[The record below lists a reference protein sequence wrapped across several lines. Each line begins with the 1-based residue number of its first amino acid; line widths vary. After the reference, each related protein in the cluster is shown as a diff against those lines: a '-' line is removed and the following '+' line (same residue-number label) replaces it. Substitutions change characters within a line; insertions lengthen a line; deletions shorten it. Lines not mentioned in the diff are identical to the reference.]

1 MSEQE
6 KKKRLLNI
14 VKYFGSGTKKVS
26 DLKELLESTST
37 SGDKNDDED
46 TQEKSWRNV
55 DALVVLTC
63 NALSDSELLNRYLS
77 YKGITTPNRAIITAY
92 QRIRPAEG
100 NQYGEIKDEWTK
112 QIASKIQL
120 DTKLTKVLDYIKKFA
135 DSQSTTVYDFKVFL
149 TKIQNGVSAED
160 ILGIKDETKDAMEII
175 TKAIENAAQKDA
187 IKKCVIFTGAPGT
200 GKTYCVEEYV
210 KKHTDQD
217 KNRWEFVQFHSSYD
231 YTDFVEG
238 LRPIKE
244 RKEMVFV
251 RMDGIFKAFCRKVVK
266 LNKAEQGTPKSDEK
280 ASDKKTYYYFVI
292 DEINRADLGRVFGE
306 LMYCFEKRG
315 EEHKIAMQYANLPA
329 YNKTGKRIYD
339 DCFRDGFYIPG
350 NVVIIGTMND
360 IDRSVETFDFA
371 LRRRFDWVEI
381 EADEVM
387 ESSLVSMGVPTDIVG
402 RIKEM
407 NKIIE
412 DKSGLGKD
420 FKIGPAYFQ
429 KYDGSNLKDI
439 WEHNIEPIL
448 KEYMRGR
455 QGPKDFIDKCEAALF
470 SKDANA

>member
-1 MSEQE
+1 MTEEQ
-6 KKKRLLNI
+6 KRAERNKL
-14 VKYFGSGTKKVS
+14 FEMFTGGGTTVE
-26 DLKELLESTST
+26 ELFQYLTKFAEEHK
-37 SGDKNDDED
+37 DALR
-46 TQEKSWRNV
+46 EKSPFYIPQEQQSLKV
-55 DALVVLTC
+55 TIQGEEALVRFSRLDRMVEYL
-63 NALSDSELLNRYLS
+63 LSGEEAHR
-77 YKGITTPNRAIITAY
+77 TA
-92 QRIRPAEG
+92 
-100 NQYGEIKDEWTK
+100 
-112 QIASKIQL
+112 
-120 DTKLTKVLDYIKKFA
+120 YIKKIYIPLRWNNTNDSDSTYKRNIGDIKA
-135 DSQSTTVYDFKVFL
+135 DAADFRKNHPNISRCILTDAAKEISGRLNDDDKKFWKKVLNMPNTASPAPTTPDPL
-149 TKIQNGVSAED
+149 ESAE
-160 ILGIKDETKDAMEII
+160 GIIS
-175 TKAIENAAQKDA
+175 KAIENAAQKDA

-210 KKHTDQD
+210 KKHTGQD

-244 RKEMVFV
+244 GKEMVFV
-251 RMDGIFKAFCRKVVK
+251 RMDGIFKAFCRR
-266 LNKAEQGTPKSDEK
+266 AAADE
-280 ASDKKTYYYFVI
+280 DKPFYFII

-381 EADEVM
+381 EADKVM
-387 ESSLVSMGVPTDIVG
+387 KSSLVSMEVPTDIVG

-455 QGPKDFIDKCEAALF
+455 QGAKDFIDKCEAALF